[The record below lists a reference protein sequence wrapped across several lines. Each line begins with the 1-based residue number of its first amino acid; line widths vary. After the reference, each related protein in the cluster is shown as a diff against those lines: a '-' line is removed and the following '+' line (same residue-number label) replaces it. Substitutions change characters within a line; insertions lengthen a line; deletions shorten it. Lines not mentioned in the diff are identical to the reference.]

1 MFEENEF
8 SLAPINFLQVRTRC
22 PRLPTSESFPSL
34 ETVRKIDPYLL
45 PDLTDYCGD
54 ESFASLAM
62 GWSPEGL
69 EFQVAVQSPIEK
81 VYFPEV
87 EKGDSIE
94 LFIDTRDVKTAGTNN
109 RFCHHFFF
117 LPEAIDGRQ
126 AGEMTKF
133 RTEDKHDWCDP
144 NELQIKVKK
153 NAKGYIAKIFIPAQC
168 LHGYD
173 PEQCSSIG
181 FTYRINRYGELPQHY
196 SVDSEDYS
204 LEQQP
209 ALWSSITLAQ

>member
-1 MFEENEF
+1 MFEESRF
-8 SLAPINFLQVRTRC
+8 SLAPIHFLQVRTRC
-22 PRLPTSESFPSL
+22 PRLPSHSFPSL
-34 ETVRKIDPYLL
+34 ETVKKIEPYLL
-45 PDLTDYCGD
+45 PDLTNFCGD
-54 ESFASLAM
+54 ESFASVAM

-69 EFQVAVQSPIEK
+69 EFQVAVQVPVEH
-81 VYFPEV
+81 VFYPAV

-117 LPEAIDGRQ
+117 LPESLEGRQ
-126 AGEMTKF
+126 AGEITKF

-144 NELQIKVKK
+144 NELLVKVKK

-168 LHGYD
+168 LQGYD

-181 FTYRINRYGELPQHY
+181 FTYRINRFGAISQHY
-196 SVDSEDYS
+196 SVDSQDFPM
-204 LEQQP
+204 EQQP
-209 ALWSSITLAQ
+209 ALWSSITLVQ

>member
-1 MFEENEF
+1 MFEESAF
-8 SLAPINFLQVRTRC
+8 TLAPVHFMQICTQC
-22 PRLPTSESFPSL
+22 PRLPEKSSFPAL
-34 ETVRKIDPYLL
+34 DDVKKINPYVL
-45 PDLTDYCGD
+45 PDLTGYCGED
-54 ESFASLAM
+54 SFASLAM

-69 EFQVAVQSPIEK
+69 EFQVN
-81 VYFPEV
+81 VYTPVERV
-87 EKGDSIE
+87 VYPGIEKGDSIE

-117 LPEAIDGRQ
+117 LPESIEGRQ

-144 NELQIKVKK
+144 NELIIRAKK

-173 PEQCSSIG
+173 PEQCSNIG
-181 FTYRINRYGELPQHY
+181 FTYRINRYGELSQHY
-196 SVDSEDYS
+196 SVDSTDFPI
-204 LEQQP
+204 EQQP
-209 ALWSSITLAQ
+209 ALWSSISLVQ

>member
-1 MFEENEF
+1 MFEESGF
-8 SLAPINFLQVRTRC
+8 SLAPIHFIQVRTRC
-22 PRLPTSESFPSL
+22 PRLPQHSFPSL
-34 ETVRKIDPYLL
+34 ETVKKIEPYLL
-45 PDLTDYCGD
+45 PDLTNFCGD
-54 ESFASLAM
+54 DSFASVAM

-69 EFQVAVQSPIEK
+69 EFQIAVQTAVER
-81 VYFPEV
+81 VFYPEV

-117 LPEAIDGRQ
+117 LPESLEGRQ
-126 AGEMTKF
+126 AGEITKF

-144 NELQIKVKK
+144 NELQVKVKK

-168 LHGYD
+168 LQGYD

-181 FTYRINRYGELPQHY
+181 FTYRINRFGEIPQHY
-196 SVDSEDYS
+196 SVDSQDFPM
-204 LEQQP
+204 EQQP
-209 ALWSSITLAQ
+209 ALWSSITLV